1 MKQNLYS
8 EDTICAIA
16 TAPGGALGII
26 RISGRETFRC
36 LSPIFRPLGKTSL
49 EERAD
54 HSVVFGH
61 IISPSGEIV
70 DEVLVTLFKGT
81 HSYTGEESAEIS
93 CHGSSYILQQVLEL
107 LMKQGCRMALPGEYT
122 QRAFLNGKMDLSQAE
137 AVADLIA
144 SNSAASHKIA
154 MSQMRGDFSKEL
166 THLRQQL
173 LHITSLLELE
183 LDFGDHEELEFA
195 DRTELN
201 ALSDKIIATLSRLV
215 HSFHTGNSLKNGVP
229 VAIIG
234 PSNAGKSTLL
244 NALLHEDR
252 AIVSSIKG
260 TTRDTIEDTIT
271 LGGILFRFID
281 TAGIRET
288 TDEIE
293 NLGIERSYQMIDR
306 ADIVLLITSPDAQ
319 LTDTE
324 MKQVLKHCEGK
335 TLIPLW
341 NKCDQECQK
350 AKPCISDAY
359 PISAKKG
366 TGVEELEKRL
376 VDTMTGK
383 MNQSD
388 ILITNA
394 RHLEA
399 LSHALE
405 SMYRVKEGLEMN
417 LSGDFVSQDLREA
430 LFHIA
435 EVTGGEITT
444 DEVLGN
450 IFKHFCIGK

>member
-1 MKQNLYS
+1 MKQKFYS

-26 RISGRETFRC
+26 RISGSETFHC
-36 LSPIFRPLGKTSL
+36 LASVFRPLGKKSL
-49 EERAD
+49 AERAD

-61 IISPSGEIV
+61 ILSTTGEII
-70 DEVLVTLFKGT
+70 DEVLVTLFKGGR
-81 HSYTGEESAEIS
+81 SYTGEDSAEIS
-93 CHGSSYILQQVLEL
+93 CHGSQYILRQVLEL
-107 LMKQGCRMALPGEYT
+107 LMKNGCRMALPGEFT

-166 THLRQQL
+166 SRLRDQL

-195 DRTELN
+195 DRSELT
-201 ALSDKIIATLSRLV
+201 ALTDKICTTLTHLV
-215 HSFHTGNSLKNGVP
+215 NSFHTGNSIKNGVP

-244 NALLHEDR
+244 NALLHEER

-288 TDEIE
+288 QDEIE

-306 ADIVLLITSPDAQ
+306 ADIVLLLTSSDAQ
-319 LTDTE
+319 LTSSE
-324 MKQVLKHCEGK
+324 MQQVLARSEGK
-335 TLIPLW
+335 TLIQLW
-341 NKCDQECQK
+341 NKCDQEE
-350 AKPCISDAY
+350 AVDTALT
-359 PISAKKG
+359 PISAKNG
-366 TGVEELEKRL
+366 TGIEALEALL
-376 VDTMTGK
+376 VSTMEGK
-383 MNQSD
+383 MNESN

-399 LSHALE
+399 LSKALD
-405 SMYRVKEGLEMN
+405 SMSRVKDGLEMN

-430 LFHIA
+430 LFHLA
-435 EVTGGEITT
+435 EVTGGQITT